1 LRQHRTRTRIGARPA
16 IAPNGIT
23 TPFQELTMGLLDSV
37 IGALGQA
44 QGQTGPAFGGGA
56 AAGGG
61 ADVLSGVI
69 GMLGQGG
76 GGLGALVQKFQQA
89 GLGDVVASWIAT
101 GPNQA
106 ISGEQLGRVLG
117 PDALGG
123 VAQQLGLDSN
133 ELMGQLAQM
142 LPGLVDQLT
151 PDGQLPQAG
160 QLSGSGLEN
169 LAGML
174 GGTLRR

>member
-1 LRQHRTRTRIGARPA
+1 
-16 IAPNGIT
+16 
-23 TPFQELTMGLLDSV
+23 MGLLDSV

-44 QGQTGPAFGGGA
+44 QGQAGPAFGGGA
-56 AAGGG
+56 GGGG

-76 GGLGALVQKFQQA
+76 ADGGGLAALVQKFQQA
-89 GLGDVVASWIAT
+89 GLGEVVASWIAT

-106 ISGEQLGRVLG
+106 ISGEQLSRVLG

-123 VAQQLGLDSN
+123 VARQLGLDSN
-133 ELMGQLAQM
+133 DLMGQLAQM

-151 PDGQLPQAG
+151 PDGRLPQGG
-160 QLSGSGLEN
+160 QLSGGGLEN

-174 GGTLRR
+174 GGTLKR